1 MHDIILSF
9 KSNAEKHITTV
20 REELKGIRTGRA
32 HTGMIESMQIE
43 AYGGT
48 KMKLIELS
56 SITTESTDALIIT
69 PFDPSTVT
77 DIEKGILTSP
87 LGMNPQTKGNR
98 IVVRVP
104 PLSEEQRI
112 KYVKLVSQMVEE
124 ARNQVRYERDAIR
137 KKIKHMEDAKEM
149 TEDDRYRLE
158 KEVDELTGKMNAE
171 LQTIK
176 DNKEQEIMEV

>member
-1 MHDIILSF
+1 MHDLILSF
-9 KSNAEKHITTV
+9 KTSAEKHITNL

-32 HTGMIESMQIE
+32 QSGMIESMQIE

-56 SITTESTDALIIT
+56 SIMTESTDALVIT

-77 DIEKGILTSP
+77 DIEKGILASP
-87 LGMNPQTKGNR
+87 LGMNPQTEGNR
-98 IVVRVP
+98 IIVRIP
-104 PLSEEQRI
+104 PLSEEQRA
-112 KYVKLVSQMVEE
+112 KYVKLVSQMIEE
-124 ARNQVRYERDAIR
+124 ARNQIRYERDTIR
-137 KKIKHMEDAKEM
+137 KKIKHQEDAKEL

-158 KEVDELTGKMNAE
+158 KEIDELTGKMNAE

>member
-1 MHDIILSF
+1 MHEIILSF
-9 KSNAEKHITTV
+9 KSNAEKHIANL

-32 HTGMIESMQIE
+32 HTGMIENMQIE

-56 SITTESTDALIIT
+56 SITIESTDALIIT
-69 PFDPSTVT
+69 PFDPTTVS
-77 DIEKGILTSP
+77 DIEKGILSSP
-87 LGMNPQTKGNR
+87 LGFNPQTQGMR

-112 KYVKLVSQMVEE
+112 KYTKVVSQLVEDTK
-124 ARNQVRYERDAIR
+124 NQVRYERDTIR
-137 KKIKHMEDAKEM
+137 KKIKNKEDSKEL

-158 KEVDELTGKMNAE
+158 KEIDELTGKLNTE